1 MSQKIKAK
9 VFYSSVKDEGIK
21 LIEISNDKTWIELEE
36 YTKKL
41 FFNKKSI
48 SGGFISKLSSK
59 EKKLNDLLNN
69 LTIENSDKEK
79 VKSIFDILKKYS
91 YSRSRES
98 KRFWCLM
105 ISKDFLII
113 YHFSPDKSVT
123 FEGGIIKEF
132 VKYLDNSTVNRSII
146 ITNKEYVKKIYK
158 DSKRKI
164 FLDSEEIE
172 IKDLLQDGK
181 IYSLYDRNN
190 SKEFQELFP
199 SLSNISYDQKG
210 DVKIRIKR
218 TDKTDVVIETYVDDL
233 KNINSTI
240 DLNFESNKATVT
252 LHDGEITEIKIAG
265 KKFKDGI
272 VALNYITYLSLEL
285 DKFFYDNEG
294 KLKNKG
300 KIIEE
305 KISMNIQGEDID
317 KPKKGLEKK
326 EETIFIWSGKSEYSK
341 LVKECVD
348 SMRNNSNIGFVEIAK
363 FSENYK
369 KIELGNFSIFA
380 EFDKIVECQKFLSNW
395 NQLLEKLKSINNRT
409 YEEIFNLVGLEILSK
424 CFISKELTEK
434 IKDII
439 KKYLENKLQQNKY
452 SKLNF
457 KEYNND
463 FFVIELKSGVIYVNG
478 QRLGFFDNKPEK
490 FAKKIIE
497 NLSKKNKQKAE
508 LVIYIVGVD
517 ETTKEFTL
525 IELSNIRS
533 EFIDD
538 VKKRIEE
545 KIDNFNVKYID
556 AIPVENGKGIL
567 ILVLEKK

>member
-285 DKFFYDNEG
+285 DKFFYD
-294 KLKNKG
+294 
-300 KIIEE
+300 
-305 KISMNIQGEDID
+305 
-317 KPKKGLEKK
+317 
-326 EETIFIWSGKSEYSK
+326 
-341 LVKECVD
+341 
-348 SMRNNSNIGFVEIAK
+348 
-363 FSENYK
+363 
-369 KIELGNFSIFA
+369 
-380 EFDKIVECQKFLSNW
+380 
-395 NQLLEKLKSINNRT
+395 
-409 YEEIFNLVGLEILSK
+409 
-424 CFISKELTEK
+424 
-434 IKDII
+434 
-439 KKYLENKLQQNKY
+439 
-452 SKLNF
+452 
-457 KEYNND
+457 
-463 FFVIELKSGVIYVNG
+463 
-478 QRLGFFDNKPEK
+478 
-490 FAKKIIE
+490 
-497 NLSKKNKQKAE
+497 
-508 LVIYIVGVD
+508 
-517 ETTKEFTL
+517 TL
-525 IELSNIRS
+525 A
-533 EFIDD
+533 
-538 VKKRIEE
+538 
-545 KIDNFNVKYID
+545 NVKS
-556 AIPVENGKGIL
+556 K
-567 ILVLEKK
+567 